1 MTNQS
6 RISYY
11 VSVKVDNTFLDDRYS
26 QEYPTNL
33 FDVLEGYQVQ
43 KNVYSRF
50 MYSHTKLLNN
60 VYSLT

>member
-11 VSVKVDNTFLDDRYS
+11 VSVKVDNTFLNDGYS
-26 QEYPTNL
+26 QEYPTKL

-43 KNVYSRF
+43 KMALYCPQGSGTIRQ
-50 MYSHTKLLNN
+50 
-60 VYSLT
+60 

>member
-11 VSVKVDNTFLDDRYS
+11 VSVKVDNTFLNDGYS
-26 QEYPTNL
+26 QEYPTKL

-43 KNVYSRF
+43 KMSTIDLCIRIQNF
-50 MYSHTKLLNN
+50 
-60 VYSLT
+60 LTIYI